1 MVTAI
6 LAFATSLLCALSI
19 AIIELFHMDHTK
31 QQNKSLPPFWSAVDT
46 VDDTIDSLLVA
57 EDPKPDNMV

>member
-19 AIIELFHMDHTK
+19 AIIELFHMDHRK
-31 QQNKSLPPFWSAVDT
+31 QQNMHLPLFWSTADT
-46 VDDTIDSLLVA
+46 VADTIDSLLNTD
-57 EDPKPDNMV
+57 DPQPDNMV